1 MIMIMRS
8 MRHVTKI
15 SKKLMYLIIGF
26 SSLITMVITGGQL
39 LFEYRQQRGDVDTLL
54 ERVEVFLPTMAGA
67 VWSFNESQIRL
78 GLESLVQLPN
88 IASATISAADGGQ
101 IWRAQSHQASL
112 STIRVYP
119 LVHTIRGENR
129 QIAHLEVVASLDHI
143 QSRLLWQAAGL
154 LLSNG
159 VKTFLVAGF
168 MYVLFRH
175 LVTHRVEEMAAKV
188 RGLTPQLAPH
198 AMSFADPES
207 EYPIRGDEIDEVRWA
222 FDDMAQRLKMV
233 IADLNARNTQL
244 QAENQQRQQ
253 AEQSLRDAMDRLSH
267 TMVELE
273 RFAYIAAHD
282 LQEPIRSIVSF
293 SQMLERRC
301 AEALGDDGR
310 EFLSFI
316 ISESHR
322 LSRLVK
328 DLLEYS
334 RCESQSLSLG
344 VVDSNEALEAV
355 RNSLSAAIAQKHATI
370 VVENGPL
377 PTITADPVQFHQLLG
392 NLLGNSLKYVAAGQN
407 PHIRV
412 SAQRR
417 DDGWQFSIAD
427 NGIGIEPQYS
437 SYIFEVFRRLHTR
450 DVYSGTGIGLS
461 LCKRVVENHGGRIWV
476 EPAPGGGS
484 IFHFTLPDQSA
495 IA

>member
-1 MIMIMRS
+1 MPATPNCR
-8 MRHVTKI
+8 RKI
-15 SKKLMYLIIGF
+15 S
-26 SSLITMVITGGQL
+26 SAN
-39 LFEYRQQRGDVDTLL
+39 R
-54 ERVEVFLPTMAGA
+54 
-67 VWSFNESQIRL
+67 
-78 GLESLVQLPN
+78 PN
-88 IASATISAADGGQ
+88 KD
-101 IWRAQSHQASL
+101 
-112 STIRVYP
+112 
-119 LVHTIRGENR
+119 
-129 QIAHLEVVASLDHI
+129 
-143 QSRLLWQAAGL
+143 
-154 LLSNG
+154 
-159 VKTFLVAGF
+159 
-168 MYVLFRH
+168 
-175 LVTHRVEEMAAKV
+175 
-188 RGLTPQLAPH
+188 
-198 AMSFADPES
+198 
-207 EYPIRGDEIDEVRWA
+207 
-222 FDDMAQRLKMV
+222 
-233 IADLNARNTQL
+233 
-244 QAENQQRQQ
+244 
-253 AEQSLRDAMDRLSH
+253 LRDAMDRLSH